1 MPDDSD
7 NQLLTRAARGDSAA
21 FRTLF
26 EAHSAALFRLAY
38 HLTGAVDGAEDVVQD
53 CFLRLVR
60 HPGRFDQRRGSLR
73 QYLYGMVRNLV
84 RQRWQAE
91 GRLLALDDV
100 PLDDRALD
108 APVDAT
114 LRAEVSGAVQSAI
127 RALPALQREAIVL
140 FEFEGLSLEE
150 VAAVTGCDA
159 GTVKSR
165 LHRARERL
173 RRALAPYGKGVSHE
187 SAER

>member
-1 MPDDSD
+1 MPDDSETHYLK
-7 NQLLTRAARGDSAA
+7 QAAGGATEA

-26 EAHSAALFRLAY
+26 EAHREPLFRLAWY
-38 HLTGAVDGAEDVVQD
+38 LAGSVDAAEDVVQD

-60 HPGRFDQRRGSLR
+60 NPGRFDERRGSLR

-84 RQRWQAE
+84 RQRWQAA
-91 GRLLALDDV
+91 GREV
-100 PLDDRALD
+100 PLDDEPDHVAD
-108 APVDAT
+108 EAPDSGP
-114 LRAEVSGAVQSAI
+114 RAEVSDAVRSAI
-127 RALPALQREAIVL
+127 DSLPPLQREAIVL
-140 FEFEGLSLEE
+140 FEFEGLTLEE
-150 VAAVTGCDA
+150 IAALTGCDA

>member
-1 MPDDSD
+1 MPDDQD
-7 NQLLTRAARGDSAA
+7 NRLLTQAAAGDTQA

-26 EAHSAALFRLAY
+26 EQHSAALFRLAY
-38 HLTGAVDGAEDVVQD
+38 HLTGAIDAAEDVVQD

-60 HPGRFDQRRGSLR
+60 HPGRYDPRRGSLR

-91 GRLLALDDV
+91 GRLLALEDILLDDAPADA
-100 PLDDRALD
+100 PLDTALQ
-108 APVDAT
+108 
-114 LRAEVSGAVQSAI
+114 AEVSDAVQSAI
-127 RALPALQREAIVL
+127 AALPALQREAIVL

-150 VAAVTGCDA
+150 VAAAAGCDA

-165 LHRARERL
+165 LYRARERL
-173 RRALAPYGKGVSHE
+173 RRTLAPYGKGVSQ
-187 SAER
+187 

>member
-1 MPDDSD
+1 MPGDSE
-7 NQLLTRAARGDSAA
+7 QLLLTRAAGGETDA
-21 FRTLF
+21 FRILF
-26 EAHSAALFRLAY
+26 EGHREPVFRLAY
-38 HLTGAVDGAEDVVQD
+38 HLTGALDAAEDVAHD

-60 HPGRFDQRRGSLR
+60 NPDRFDERLGSLR

-91 GRLLALDDV
+91 GRQV
-100 PLDDRALD
+100 PLDDEG
-108 APVDAT
+108 VDAIFVPPEPGV
-114 LRAEVSGAVQSAI
+114 RDAVQAAI
-127 RALPALQREAIVL
+127 AALPLLQREAVVL
-140 FEFEGLSLEE
+140 FELEGLSLEE
-150 VAAVTGCDA
+150 VAAVSGCDA

-165 LHRARERL
+165 LYRARERL

>member
-1 MPDDSD
+1 MPDASEK
-7 NQLLTRAARGDSAA
+7 QLLTRAAAGETEA

-26 EAHSAALFRLAY
+26 ETHRETVFRLAY
-38 HLTGAVDGAEDVVQD
+38 HLTGAVDAAEDVAHD

-60 HPGRFDQRRGSLR
+60 NPGRFDERRGSLR

-84 RQRWQAE
+84 RQRFQAS
-91 GRLLALDDV
+91 GREV
-100 PLDDRALD
+100 PLDDDCGEAVSD
-108 APVDAT
+108 VAFHDD
-114 LRAEVSGAVQSAI
+114 VSGAVQSAI
-127 RALPALQREAIVL
+127 AALPLLQREVIVL
-140 FEFEGLSLEE
+140 FEFQGLSLEE
-150 VAAVTGCDA
+150 VAAVACCDA

-165 LHRARERL
+165 LYRARERL

>member
-1 MPDDSD
+1 MPDDQD
-7 NQLLTRAARGDSAA
+7 NRLLTQAAAGDTQA

-26 EAHSAALFRLAY
+26 EQHSAALFRLAY
-38 HLTGAVDGAEDVVQD
+38 HLTGAIDAAEDVVQD

-60 HPGRFDQRRGSLR
+60 HPGRYDPRRGSLR

-91 GRLLALDDV
+91 GRLLALEDILLDDDPADA
-100 PLDDRALD
+100 PLDTALQ
-108 APVDAT
+108 
-114 LRAEVSGAVQSAI
+114 AEVSDAVQSAI
-127 RALPALQREAIVL
+127 AALPALQREAIVL

-150 VAAVTGCDA
+150 VAAAAGCDA

-165 LHRARERL
+165 LYRARERL
-173 RRALAPYGKGVSHE
+173 RRTLAPYGKGVSQ
-187 SAER
+187 

>member
-1 MPDDSD
+1 MPDDQD
-7 NQLLTRAARGDSAA
+7 NRLLTQAAAGDTQA

-26 EAHSAALFRLAY
+26 EQHSAALFRLAY
-38 HLTGAVDGAEDVVQD
+38 HLTGAIDAAEDVVQD

-60 HPGRFDQRRGSLR
+60 HPGRYDPRRGLLR

-91 GRLLALDDV
+91 GRLLALEDILLDDDPADA
-100 PLDDRALD
+100 PLDTALQ
-108 APVDAT
+108 
-114 LRAEVSGAVQSAI
+114 AEVSDAVQSAI
-127 RALPALQREAIVL
+127 AALPALQREAIVL

-150 VAAVTGCDA
+150 VAAAAGCDA

-165 LHRARERL
+165 LYRARERL
-173 RRALAPYGKGVSHE
+173 RRTLAPYGKGVSQ
-187 SAER
+187 